1 MKNFK
6 SKLLLIFVFLLT
18 FSAFLRADVFP
29 ENWLGK
35 WEGKLHIQTSSAEN
49 EVYMSLEIIPLSEKS
64 WQWIIIYGSE
74 NSKIEREYELIADDQ
89 SKGLYKLDEKNDIV
103 LDMLYRENSFYSV
116 FSVLPNLIFA
126 EYRLENAK
134 LYFKVISSDITNPN
148 ITGTESENSAIVNS
162 YVIHN
167 TQTAV
172 LEKK

>member
-1 MKNFK
+1 
-6 SKLLLIFVFLLT
+6 LV
-18 FSAFLRADVFP
+18 FSAFLSAGDFP

-49 EVYMSLEIIPLSEKS
+49 EVDMSLEIIPLSGNR
-64 WQWIIIYGSE
+64 WQWIIIYGSG
-74 NSKIEREYELIADDQ
+74 NSKIERAYELIADDLNR
-89 SKGLYKLDEKNDIV
+89 GLFKLDEKNEII
-103 LDMLYRENSFYSV
+103 LDMLLSGNSFYSV
-116 FSVLPNLIFA
+116 FSVSPNLIFA
-126 EYRLENAK
+126 EYRLENGK

-148 ITGTESENSAIVNS
+148 ITGSKSENSAVVNS